1 MKLHRDKISLT
12 LLIPEFEDFTLA
24 HTLQVRRGSSLVRR
38 TQKPPQRENE
48 KRATKRIGRAGKREA
63 CDKRIKRFFGRHK
76 NGVDYVFY
84 EDLTEA
90 VTNALSSRLIMRE
103 T

>member
-1 MKLHRDKISLT
+1 MKLNRDKISLT
-12 LLIPEFEDFTLA
+12 LLVPVSGDFTLA
-24 HTLQVRRGSSLVRR
+24 RAFQLRRGSSLERR
-38 TQKPPQRENE
+38 TQNRQTENE
-48 KRATKRIGRAGKREA
+48 KRAAVGRKAGNG
-63 CDKRIKRFFGRHK
+63 DKRIKRFFERHE

-90 VTNALSSRLIMRE
+90 VAKTLSSCLIIRE